1 MITYAIIPARSGS
14 KRFKNKNV
22 SKFINIPL
30 FLHSINFAKK
40 LKFVDKII
48 FTSDSKKYL
57 NLAKTNIKLIK
68 HLRPKSSSRNNSME
82 EHILV
87 DLIKFFE
94 KKNIKKPDCILWLRP
109 THPLRDIK
117 TFMKAYNLFKKNK
130 NLTVMVVHK
139 VDSRIFK
146 VKKNFLIPINNKMKD
161 RSMIKSQ
168 DTQPFYSIF
177 SGELFKFS
185 NKINKNFL
193 GKKKMFVEASKY
205 TNFDIDNKSDL
216 NILQNLV
223 KFNYKVYKNY
233 LHIK

>member
-117 TFMKAYNLFKKNK
+117 TF
-130 NLTVMVVHK
+130 
-139 VDSRIFK
+139 I
-146 VKKNFLIPINNKMKD
+146 
-161 RSMIKSQ
+161 
-168 DTQPFYSIF
+168 
-177 SGELFKFS
+177 
-185 NKINKNFL
+185 
-193 GKKKMFVEASKY
+193 
-205 TNFDIDNKSDL
+205 
-216 NILQNLV
+216 
-223 KFNYKVYKNY
+223 VYVC
-233 LHIK
+233 